1 MVTLDL
7 AEDMELENVKALCEY
22 DLKIPASKMVIS
34 ANGQALTDD
43 KKSLASS
50 GLKRWYHVP
59 ADVFSETSDL
69 FLVFLYHSLFFS
81 GDVVLVSMSGPAPSA
96 RPAPTATGQT
106 PSKMPKIDFSRFVL
120 SILYFHPSIDWLI
133 VCLIDQ
139 LYEWMIDWLIGG
151 LIDPL
156 MDRLIDWFDSIRVPG
171 ASGASTSRQD
181 TSSRPPAGAS
191 AELSQAQQF
200 LEATR
205 REIEADP
212 EAMERLGK
220 SSPELLDLVMKNDA
234 AGLLEFSKKQRLEQA
249 RKLQVLYTNPDSL
262 EAQQLIQEQI
272 RAQAIQVCRIIRSH
286 SSGSIDWLID

>member
-1 MVTLDL
+1 M
-7 AEDMELENVKALCEY
+7 A
-22 DLKIPASKMVIS
+22 
-34 ANGQALTDD
+34 
-43 KKSLASS
+43 S
-50 GLKRWYHVP
+50 GLK
-59 ADVFSETSDL
+59 DGITFLLTFFSETSDL

-96 RPAPTATGQT
+96 RPAPTVTGQT

-120 SILYFHPSIDWLI
+120 SSLHLHPSIDWLF
-133 VCLIDQ
+133 VWLIK
-139 LYEWMIDWLIGG
+139 WMIDWS
-151 LIDPL
+151 IDW
-156 MDRLIDWFDSIRVPG
+156 LIDWFDSIRVPG

-220 SSPELLDLVMKNDA
+220 VLRNCWTWSWRTTRRDCWSLVKSRDWSRPVNCKFYIRILTVLRPSSWSKNRFELKPFRFVGSSRLTVLD
-234 AGLLEFSKKQRLEQA
+234 RL
-249 RKLQVLYTNPDSL
+249 
-262 EAQQLIQEQI
+262 
-272 RAQAIQVCRIIRSH
+272 
-286 SSGSIDWLID
+286 IDWLID